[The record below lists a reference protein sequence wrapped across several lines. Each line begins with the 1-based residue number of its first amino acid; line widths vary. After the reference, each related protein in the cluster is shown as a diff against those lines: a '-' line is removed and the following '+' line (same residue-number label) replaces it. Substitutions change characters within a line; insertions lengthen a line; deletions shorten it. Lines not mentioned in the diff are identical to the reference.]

1 VSVILQDE
9 AMAYLRTSATT
20 TNVDPTV
27 LQGLIDTAESMVSQ
41 RVGPLVSASQST
53 ITFGGPSFVLP
64 TTTTAVTS
72 ATNLDGNAV
81 TTGFRIGVGGV
92 VTNSSCS
99 LGTWTLVYTA
109 GWVEM
114 PAPIRTAVL
123 ELVRHLWR
131 PQRGTS
137 ARPVDDS
144 PAPGYLI
151 PNRVRELLDPYALPG
166 FA

>member
-1 VSVILQDE
+1 MSVILLDE
-9 AMAYLRTSATT
+9 AMAYLRMSATT

-72 ATNLDGNAV
+72 ATDLDGNAV
-81 TTGFRIGVGGV
+81 TIGFRIGVGGV

-131 PQRGTS
+131 PQLGAM
-137 ARPVDDS
+137 ARATEDN
-144 PAPGYLI
+144 APGYLI
-151 PNRVRELLDPYALPG
+151 PNRVRELLDPFTLPG

>member
-1 VSVILQDE
+1 MSVILQDE
-9 AMAYLRTSATT
+9 AMAYLRTSVTT
-20 TNVDPTV
+20 TNVDLTV

-131 PQRGTS
+131 PQLGAM
-137 ARPVDDS
+137 ARATEDN
-144 PAPGYLI
+144 APGYLI
-151 PNRVRELLDPYALPG
+151 PNRVRELLDPFTLPG

>member
-1 VSVILQDE
+1 MSVILQDE

-81 TTGFRIGVGGV
+81 TTGFHIGVGGV

-131 PQRGTS
+131 PQRGT
-137 ARPVDDS
+137 ATRPVDDS